1 LFPIKEKK
9 YKLNYTTIGCLKRK
23 AEFLALTFES
33 KFLFFTPKSPEGD
46 FEIVKWSGFKPL

>member
-23 AEFLALTFES
+23 DEFLALTFES